1 LKQSALG
8 TAYAECG
15 YGHVTH
21 KVLSELCG
29 WVPQALTYEFAMS
42 PLALSQTSPI
52 EILAAALLIATAV
65 LALIAT
71 NASRPRLARSAMW
84 LSFAT
89 VAGSIY
95 ALIATYNGA
104 TALPWTAAGQSP
116 ISVAEMMTYATAKR
130 GSQNRGDIIR
140 DCEDCPAVVVIP
152 AGWFRMGASANDAKA
167 RPQELP
173 ATTVRLPRDFAIGQT
188 EVTVRQFETFLVS
201 TGHPVPAC
209 WSANGGG
216 NAAATC
222 VSWQD
227 AVAYTR
233 WLNKITGRP
242 YRLPSASEWEYA
254 ARAGSG
260 QSYPVAVDQ
269 AASVQRVSYNG
280 SPAPTAS
287 TQPDGV
293 SGASGQNLAVALG
306 TPNYFGL
313 YDVNGGA
320 AELTQDCWTPTLEAA
335 SGEGTAV
342 YTAANCDRVVKD
354 GMWSEDAARARYSAR
369 RSINP
374 DKAVAGV
381 GFRVVRELSHGRN

>member
-1 LKQSALG
+1 
-8 TAYAECG
+8 
-15 YGHVTH
+15 
-21 KVLSELCG
+21 
-29 WVPQALTYEFAMS
+29 MS
-42 PLALSQTSPI
+42 ISALSQTSPM
-52 EILAAALLIATAV
+52 ELLAAALLLSTAV
-65 LALIAT
+65 LALIASNT
-71 NASRPRLARSAMW
+71 SKPSVARGAMR

-89 VAGSIY
+89 VAGSVY
-95 ALIATYNGA
+95 ALVATYHG
-104 TALPWTAAGQSP
+104 TQALPWSANGQQSA
-116 ISVAEMMTYATAKR
+116 SVAQMLTYATAKR
-130 GSQNRGDIIR
+130 GSQNRGDIVR

-152 AGWFRMGASANDAKA
+152 SGWFRMGASANDASA

-173 ATTVRLPRDFAIGQT
+173 AKTVRLPRDFAIGQT

-216 NAAATC
+216 DAPATC

-242 YRLPSASEWEYA
+242 YRLPTAAEWEYA

-260 QSYPVAVDQ
+260 QSYPVAADPT
-269 AASVQRVSYNG
+269 ASEHRVSYSASSG
-280 SPAPTAS
+280 AAAS
-287 TQPDGV
+287 TRPDGV

-320 AELTQDCWTPTLEAA
+320 AELTQDCWSPTLEGV
-335 SGEGTAV
+335 SGEGASADASAT
-342 YTAANCDRVVKD
+342 CDRVVKD
-354 GMWSEDAARARYSAR
+354 GMLSEDPGRARYSAR

-374 DKAVAGV
+374 NKAVAGV
-381 GFRVVRELSHGRN
+381 GFRVVRDLSHGRN